1 MARLPVW
8 IKVLLATLAVGLM
21 YGAARL
27 MLYFDRLGASK
38 FDL

>member
-1 MARLPVW
+1 MPGWL
-8 IKVLLATLAVGLM
+8 KVLLAALAVAAMFGV
-21 YGAARL
+21 ARL